1 MLSRIFHTDC
11 DEETGIDR
19 NFFFMNKYY
28 SIFIASVMVIAM
40 VLKPVFFAD
49 LMFLELWPSLLWALA
64 IGYCA
69 TYQCIKGYMLLLLL
83 AVMPVV
89 AGGIYFGMSHA
100 SDDSFLLAGVIP
112 WSDASMHFR
121 QAAQMMLY
129 GVTQTGMNGRFLY
142 PAFFSSLLEMSSGN
156 LLLAQGLC
164 GLLFAGALVVALRE
178 TARSLG
184 AYGAAVVGFVC
195 WLFFR
200 ERCSG
205 LVMTENLGLLSGILA
220 LGAFLMALRKR
231 AFALL
236 LLAIFML
243 ALGLCARPGALL
255 VLPLLIFFAGW
266 VGWQDWQVCGDK
278 RLPWSL
284 RGFLGAVLAML
295 VIITA
300 FSCNTLLSRAL
311 YEGKVI
317 ANQNFA
323 FTLNGLL
330 TQGKWS
336 DCLGWSHWDA
346 QRVMQENIRLIEEKP
361 LLLVS
366 GAWRAYK
373 EAGAHRTLFQFHH
386 ESRPANLLLFM
397 AIYGLIALW
406 KKPEM
411 RPYALWMSLMT
422 LGILLS
428 IPFAPPW
435 DAAERPFAATFPF
448 QGLLAGIGG
457 AFFVKQLVV
466 IATQFLSGKI
476 STKPVAPLARRFH
489 ADGDKETAKADGVS
503 PASAVDPC
511 EIFALAER
519 KYDVFVMKAL
529 CLLVFFLTVPWPL
542 LHGKIVTSMPYSKPK
557 SILRTGSFITVTPE
571 NRLELES
578 RMEPFF
584 RHYRSEAWLL
594 DKFPSPF
601 ILGID
606 WKNKN
611 LDRAILARNAQE
623 TFSFRGWQV
632 DVRLAPQ
639 N

>member
-1 MLSRIFHTDC
+1 
-11 DEETGIDR
+11 
-19 NFFFMNKYY
+19 MNKYY
-28 SIFIASVMVIAM
+28 STFIALVMVIMM
-40 VLKPVFFAD
+40 VIKPVFFAD
-49 LMFLELWPSLLWALA
+49 LMFLKLWPSLLWALA
-64 IGYCA
+64 IGYCT
-69 TYQCIKGYMLLLLL
+69 TYQCLKGYMLLLLL

-89 AGGIYFGMSHA
+89 AGDIYFGMSHA
-100 SDDSFLLAGVIP
+100 SDDSFLFAGVIP

-142 PAFFSSLLEMSSGN
+142 PAFFSSLLEMSRGH

-164 GLLFAGALVVALRE
+164 GLLFAGALVIALRE

-184 AYGAAVVGFVC
+184 AYGASIVAFVC

-205 LVMTENLGLLSGILA
+205 LVMTENLGLLCGVLA

-255 VLPLLIFFAGW
+255 VLPFLILFAGW
-266 VGWQDWQVCGDK
+266 VGWQGWQTCGNK
-278 RLPWSL
+278 HLSWNF
-284 RGFLGAVLAML
+284 RGFLGAALAML
-295 VIITA
+295 VIIMA
-300 FSCNTLLSRAL
+300 FSCNTLLSRVL

-336 DCLGWSHWDA
+336 DCLVWSHWDA
-346 QRVMQENIRLIEEKP
+346 RRVMQENIRLIKEKP
-361 LLLVS
+361 LRLVS
-366 GAWRAYK
+366 GAWRAYQ
-373 EAGAHRTLFQFHH
+373 EAATHRTLFQFHH

-411 RPYALWMSLMT
+411 RPYALWMSLIT

-435 DAAERPFAATFPF
+435 DAAERPFAATIPF

-457 AFFVKQLVV
+457 AFLVKQLVGL
-466 IATQFLSGKI
+466 TRSLFLGLKMAIPPS
-476 STKPVAPLARRFH
+476 SL
-489 ADGDKETAKADGVS
+489 
-503 PASAVDPC
+503 
-511 EIFALAER
+511 LAER
-519 KYDVFVMKAL
+519 KHDLLLLNML

-542 LHGKIVTSMPYSKPK
+542 FHDRIVTSMPYFKAQ
-557 SILRTGSFITVTPE
+557 SILRAGSFITVTPE

-584 RHYRSEAWLL
+584 RHYPSETWLL
-594 DKFPSPF
+594 DKFSSPF

-611 LDRAILARNAQE
+611 LDRAILSCDAQE

-632 DVRLAPQ
+632 DVRLTPK

>member
-1 MLSRIFHTDC
+1 
-11 DEETGIDR
+11 
-19 NFFFMNKYY
+19 
-28 SIFIASVMVIAM
+28 
-40 VLKPVFFAD
+40 
-49 LMFLELWPSLLWALA
+49 
-64 IGYCA
+64 
-69 TYQCIKGYMLLLLL
+69 
-83 AVMPVV
+83 
-89 AGGIYFGMSHA
+89 MSHA

-142 PAFFSSLLEMSSGN
+142 PAFFSSLLEISSGN

-184 AYGAAVVGFVC
+184 AYGAGIVGFVC

-205 LVMTENLGLLSGILA
+205 LVMTENLGFLCGVLS
-220 LGAFLMALRKR
+220 LGAFLMALRKW

-284 RGFLGAVLAML
+284 RGFLGSALAMF

-346 QRVMQENIRLIEEKP
+346 RRVMQENIRLIEEKP
-361 LLLVS
+361 LRLVS
-366 GAWRAYK
+366 GAWRAYQ
-373 EAGAHRTLFQFHH
+373 EAAVHRTLFQFHH
-386 ESRPANLLLFM
+386 ESRPANLLVLM
-397 AIYGLIALW
+397 AICGLIALS

-457 AFFVKQLVV
+457 AFFVKQLV
-466 IATQFLSGKI
+466 G
-476 STKPVAPLARRFH
+476 LARSLFLARIFH
-489 ADGDKETAKADGVS
+489 TDREEEAAKADGV
-503 PASAVDPC
+503 
-511 EIFALAER
+511 R
-519 KYDVFVMKAL
+519 Q
-529 CLLVFFLTVPWPL
+529 T
-542 LHGKIVTSMPYSKPK
+542 
-557 SILRTGSFITVTPE
+557 SILMQGCMCP
-571 NRLELES
+571 
-578 RMEPFF
+578 
-584 RHYRSEAWLL
+584 Y
-594 DKFPSPF
+594 
-601 ILGID
+601 
-606 WKNKN
+606 
-611 LDRAILARNAQE
+611 
-623 TFSFRGWQV
+623 
-632 DVRLAPQ
+632 
-639 N
+639 